1 MCNTHSIFAK
11 TQEGSLSIKILTAP
25 PAGGKTTYCIEA
37 IHQVRRQDPLAQ
49 IKVIVPDK
57 QQMAYWKK
65 RLALSSLSGRFSGFI
80 GTDVTSF
87 SRLAMNILEISGSS
101 RRTIPGRLD
110 MLCIKEAV
118 SSASKKEPLAY
129 FSPIRTKPGMTEV
142 IAKAVHK
149 LQRGCVL
156 PEAFREESQGDP
168 KISDTARI
176 YREYLDLLDR
186 NGWVGAA
193 GLLNAAADILEN
205 KHIPSLHI
213 PLLVVDG
220 FDELTNDC
228 LRLIR
233 ALEQCCGDI
242 LITFPVYS
250 ASKRTADLRM
260 EKEAERIKAAL
271 NASIHK
277 IREFD
282 PPIPGRILAKKVLL
296 AGVSENDK
304 LPADDNFL
312 LISTSS
318 QTSEVREALRE
329 LKARIIRGVCSPGE
343 CAVFVPD
350 IQTYF
355 PILRQLG
362 KEMGIPIRFAQN
374 IPLAAA
380 PASSVL
386 RRLLHL
392 ASDDFRTEDVL
403 SVLRSPFLKGCPD
416 PDESDRESFE
426 MDLYIMDRAARE
438 SKIISGIG
446 EWQDAL
452 NQMENSAR
460 DERTDRKADAD
471 EDDPQYKFPAPE
483 KIHRILDSFVTF
495 SEILTAP
502 DGQRSRSEWAVWL
515 RELLGKI
522 HYFECIEDRK
532 GFSFENGLDTLLKRM
547 VYCEEKMDLPP
558 IAYQD
563 FLTEF
568 ENDLDSA
575 IQSETSA
582 AADHVFAGS
591 IMNTA
596 GCRWKLVVLTG
607 FSEGLFPGGKDEPLI
622 LSDALRDKLGIPA
635 EKEQSTALLHA
646 LTRADRVLIITRPEK
661 TDKGEEWPPSIYWQS
676 ICKLASSGKRLHA
689 AASAEELGFRIMRRQ
704 ESLPDTMGEMKEKL
718 DELAKANAR
727 VLQQDEGIYGSV
739 PDPDLKEALE
749 KPDLDKTIFSCSAIE
764 TFLNCP
770 FRYFLVKILGLEPPP
785 EPGTGMDAAQ
795 TGTLNHKVLELTF
808 PPGTVYSS
816 AEKAVEAAEKVIP
829 QVLAIA
835 PRQFGFRESE
845 FWEYEK
851 GQIYDR
857 LIETIKKMFRDSSL
871 PMNQHW
877 SSAGTEVPFGYPDKD
892 PEHPDPLKIQT
903 ENGELKI
910 RGWID
915 RLDISDDGLL
925 RVVDYKT
932 GQTGF
937 SPAELEKGSHIQ
949 AGVYAAA
956 AVLALQ
962 KGTHCEGMYWS
973 VNSRK
978 SWKTEEYD
986 VNDEEIPGISFL
998 ERFAEGIQT
1007 ASYPALQSGK
1017 SCPDYCPGASWCRKY
1032 VRTEKYG

>member
-1 MCNTHSIFAK
+1 MSIR
-11 TQEGSLSIKILTAP
+11 ILTAS

-37 IHQVRRQDPLAQ
+37 INRVRRQEPLAQ

-57 QQMAYWKK
+57 QQMAFWKK
-65 RLALSSLSGRFSGFI
+65 ILALSSVSGRCSGII

-87 SRLAMNILEISGSS
+87 SRLAMNILEKSGSS
-101 RRTIPGRLD
+101 RKTIPGRLD
-110 MLCIKEAV
+110 MLCVKEAV
-118 SSASKKEPLAY
+118 SAASKKEPLSY
-129 FSPIRTKPGMTEV
+129 FSPIRTKPGVTEV

-156 PEAFREESQGDP
+156 PETLRKESQSDP

-176 YREYLDLLDR
+176 YSEYLDLLDR
-186 NGWVGAA
+186 HGWVGAA
-193 GLLNAAADILEN
+193 GLLNAAADVLEN
-205 KHIPSLHI
+205 NRITQLHM
-213 PLLVVDG
+213 PLLIIDG

-233 ALEQCCGDI
+233 KIEPYCGDI

-250 ASKRTADLRM
+250 GSKRTTDLRM
-260 EKEAERIKAAL
+260 KKEAERIKTAL
-271 NASIHK
+271 NASIHEIEK
-277 IREFD
+277 YE
-282 PPIPGRILAKKVLL
+282 PPIPGLILAEKVLL

-304 LPADDNFL
+304 QSADDNLL
-312 LISTSS
+312 LISVSS

-329 LKARIIRGVCSPGE
+329 MKARIIRGLCSPGE
-343 CAVFVPD
+343 CAIFVPD

-355 PILRQLG
+355 PILRQIG

-374 IPLAAA
+374 ISLSAA

-386 RRLLHL
+386 KRLLHL
-392 ASDDFRTEDVL
+392 SSDDFKAEDVL

-416 PDESDRESFE
+416 PDEPDAESFE
-426 MDLYIMDRAARE
+426 TDLYVLDRAVRE
-438 SKIISGIG
+438 SKIIAGIG
-446 EWQDAL
+446 EWKDAL
-452 NQMENSAR
+452 NQMETAAR
-460 DERTDRKADAD
+460 NERTNRKTDAD
-471 EDDPQYKFPAPE
+471 EDEPHYKFPAPE
-483 KIHRILDSFVTF
+483 KIRRILDSFVTF

-502 DGQRSRSEWAVWL
+502 EGLRPRSEWAGWL
-515 RELLGKI
+515 RKLLEKI
-522 HYFECIEDRK
+522 HFFEYIENRN
-532 GFSFENGLDTLLKRM
+532 GFSFENDLDLLLKRM
-547 VYCEEKMDLPP
+547 VYCEAKMELSQ
-558 IAYQD
+558 IAYQG
-563 FLTEF
+563 FLTEL

-575 IQSETSA
+575 TQSETA
-582 AADHVFAGS
+582 VAADHVFAGS
-591 IMNTA
+591 VMNTA

-607 FSEGLFPGGKDEPLI
+607 FSEGLFPKGNDEPLI

-661 TDKGEEWPPSIYWQS
+661 NEKGEEWPPSIYWQS

-689 AASAEELGFRIMRRQ
+689 AASSEELGFRIMRKQ
-704 ESLPDTMGEMKEKL
+704 ESLPDTMGEMKGKL
-718 DELAKANAR
+718 AELVKANGR
-727 VLQQDEGIYGSV
+727 VLQQDEGSYGAV
-739 PDPDLKEALE
+739 PDPDLKAVLE

-770 FRYFLVKILGLEPPP
+770 FRYFLNKILGLEPPP
-785 EPGTGMDAAQ
+785 EPGKGMDAAQ
-795 TGTLNHKVLELTF
+795 TGTLNHRILELTF
-808 PPGTVYSS
+808 PPGTVYGSAEDAAAS
-816 AEKAVEAAEKVIP
+816 AEKIIP
-829 QVLAIA
+829 QVLATA
-835 PRQFGFRESE
+835 PEEFGFRESE

-851 GQIYDR
+851 GQIHDR

-871 PMNQHW
+871 SMNQHW
-877 SSAGTEVPFGYPDKD
+877 RSAGTEVPFGYPDKD
-892 PEHPDPLKIQT
+892 PEHPDPLKVQT
-903 ENGELKI
+903 ESGELKI

-915 RLDISDDGLL
+915 RLDISDDGRL

-937 SPAELEKGSHIQ
+937 TSSELEKGSHIQ

-978 SWKTEEYD
+978 SWKTAEYD
-986 VNDEEIPGISFL
+986 VNDEEIPGVEFL
-998 ERFAEGIQT
+998 KKFAEGIQT

-1017 SCPDYCPGASWCRKY
+1017 SCPDYCPGASWCRRF
-1032 VRTEKYG
+1032 VRTEKYD

>member
-1 MCNTHSIFAK
+1 M
-11 TQEGSLSIKILTAP
+11 SIKILTAS

-37 IHQVRRQDPLAQ
+37 IRQLRTQDPLSQ

-65 RLALSSLSGRFSGFI
+65 RLALSSVSGHFSGFI
-80 GTDVTSF
+80 GTDITSF
-87 SRLAMNILEISGSS
+87 SRLAMNILEKSGSVHK
-101 RRTIPGRLD
+101 TISGRLD
-110 MLCIKEAV
+110 MLCVKEAV
-118 SSASKKEPLAY
+118 LSASKKEPLAY
-129 FSPIRTKPGMTEV
+129 FNPIRTKPGVTEV
-142 IAKAVHK
+142 IAEAVHK
-149 LQRGCVL
+149 LQRGCIMPDEL
-156 PEAFREESQGDP
+156 LKESRNDP
-168 KISDTARI
+168 KIADTARI
-176 YREYLDLLDR
+176 YREYLDLLDLH
-186 NGWVGAA
+186 GWVGAA
-193 GLLNAAADILEN
+193 GLLNAAADVLEN
-205 KHIPSLHI
+205 KRITSLHI
-213 PLLVVDG
+213 PLLIIDG

-228 LRLIR
+228 LRLIH
-233 ALEQCCGDI
+233 ALAPCCGDI

-250 ASKRTADLRM
+250 GSKRTADLRM
-260 EKEAERIKAAL
+260 KKEAERIKTVL
-271 NASIHK
+271 NASIYEIK
-277 IREFD
+277 KDE
-282 PPIPGRILAKKVLL
+282 PPSPGRILAEKVLL
-296 AGVSENDK
+296 AGISEKDK
-304 LPADDNFL
+304 QPADDNLL
-312 LISTSS
+312 LISVFS

-329 LKARIIRGVCSPGE
+329 MKARIIHGFCSPGE

-355 PILRQLG
+355 PILRQIG

-374 IPLAAA
+374 IPLSSA

-392 ASDDFRTEDVL
+392 AADDFKTEDVL

-416 PDESDRESFE
+416 PDEPDAESFE
-426 MDLYIMDRAARE
+426 MDLYVMDRAARE
-438 SKIISGIG
+438 SRIISGVD
-446 EWQDAL
+446 EWKDAL
-452 NQMENSAR
+452 NQMETAAR
-460 DERTDRKADAD
+460 NEREERKPDPD
-471 EDDPQYKFPAPE
+471 EDEPHYKFPVPE
-483 KIHRILDSFVTF
+483 KIHKIQTSFVSF
-495 SEILTAP
+495 SEILTIP
-502 DGQRSRSEWAVWL
+502 EGLHSRSEWTVWL

-522 HYFECIEDRK
+522 HFFEYIENRK
-532 GFSFENGLDTLLKRM
+532 GFSFENDLDILLKRM
-547 VYCEEKMDLPP
+547 VYCEEKLDLPG
-558 IAYQD
+558 ITYQD

-575 IQSETSA
+575 VQSETAVS
-582 AADHVFAGS
+582 ADHVFAGS

-607 FSEGLFPGGKDEPLI
+607 FSEALFPKGYDEPLI
-622 LSDALRDKLGIPA
+622 LTDVLRDKLGIPP
-635 EKEQSTALLHA
+635 EKEQSTALIHA
-646 LTRADRVLIITRPEK
+646 LTRADRTLIITRPEK

-676 ICKLASSGKRLHA
+676 ISKLASSGKRLHA
-689 AASAEELGFRIMRRQ
+689 AASSEELGFRIMRKQ
-704 ESLPDTMGEMKEKL
+704 EILPDAMPELKKKL
-718 DELAKANAR
+718 DELSKANDR
-727 VLQQDEGIYGSV
+727 VLQQDEGSYGSV
-739 PDPDLKEALE
+739 PDPDLKAALTY
-749 KPDLDKTIFSCSAIE
+749 PDIDQTIFSCSAIE
-764 TFLNCP
+764 TFLSCP
-770 FRYFLVKILGLEPPP
+770 FRYFLAKILGLEPPP

-816 AEKAVEAAEKVIP
+816 AEEAVAAAEKVIP
-829 QVLAIA
+829 QVLATA
-835 PRQFGFRESE
+835 PEKFGFRESE

-851 GQIYDR
+851 GQIHDR

-871 PMNQHW
+871 SMNQHW

-892 PEHPDPLKIQT
+892 PEHPDPLKVQT

-937 SPAELEKGSHIQ
+937 AAAELEKGSHIQ

-956 AVLALQ
+956 AVLALH

-978 SWKTEEYD
+978 SWKTAEYD
-986 VNDEEIPGISFL
+986 VNDEEIPGIGFL
-998 ERFAEGIQT
+998 ERFAEGIRT

-1032 VRTEKYG
+1032 VRTENYG